1 MFRDILTSRAIL
13 AGFLFFL
20 LVVISSLLYNWYVRR
35 EIAAELTRPDPVIQQ
50 LENKKENHTAQDVG
64 VSINTNRVGE
74 TPPLETDA
82 SQTISDDREIL
93 PVDETSELDDVVD
106 AFLPNDV
113 VSEEESSEGPVSPFG
128 FGPYPELPEGW
139 PSDIWPRSSPDHE
152 LMMRVRIKLIAQ
164 GINVSGAR
172 MNNGLVYP
180 TIKNTVY
187 VEWDEEAGHRYISN
201 LSGDPEA
208 CKRLNAIE
216 EARENEG
223 GFSEADIPSEI
234 KIVPFE
240 EGGIDPYQFLE
251 LP

>member
-1 MFRDILTSRAIL
+1 M
-13 AGFLFFL
+13 
-20 LVVISSLLYNWYVRR
+20 
-35 EIAAELTRPDPVIQQ
+35 
-50 LENKKENHTAQDVG
+50 
-64 VSINTNRVGE
+64 
-74 TPPLETDA
+74 
-82 SQTISDDREIL
+82 
-93 PVDETSELDDVVD
+93 VD

-164 GINVSGAR
+164 GINVLGAR

>member
-1 MFRDILTSRAIL
+1 MSF
-13 AGFLFFL
+13 
-20 LVVISSLLYNWYVRR
+20 
-35 EIAAELTRPDPVIQQ
+35 
-50 LENKKENHTAQDVG
+50 
-64 VSINTNRVGE
+64 
-74 TPPLETDA
+74 
-82 SQTISDDREIL
+82 
-93 PVDETSELDDVVD
+93 
-106 AFLPNDV
+106 
-113 VSEEESSEGPVSPFG
+113 
-128 FGPYPELPEGW
+128 
-139 PSDIWPRSSPDHE
+139 
-152 LMMRVRIKLIAQ
+152 
-164 GINVSGAR
+164 
-172 MNNGLVYP
+172 
-180 TIKNTVY
+180 Y

>member
-20 LVVISSLLYNWYVRR
+20 LVVISSLLYNWHVRR
-35 EIAAELTRPDPVIQQ
+35 TTKTEFASSDALLQHY
-50 LENKKENHTAQDVG
+50 ENKNETGNTQDANVPTDTETIG
-64 VSINTNRVGE
+64 ERE
-74 TPPLETDA
+74 TPMETD
-82 SQTISDDREIL
+82 SMQPISDDMEALPIYDASEI
-93 PVDETSELDDVVD
+93 DDMMD
-106 AFLPNDV
+106 AFLADDV
-113 VSEEESSEGPVSPFG
+113 MLEESTEVPVSPFG
-128 FGPYPELPEGW
+128 FGPYPQLPEGW
-139 PSDIWPRSSPDHE
+139 SSSIWPRSSPEHE

-164 GINVSGAR
+164 GINVLGAR

-187 VEWDEEAGHRYISN
+187 VEWDEEAGQRYISN

-208 CKRLNAIE
+208 CKHLNAIE
-216 EARENEG
+216 EARVDED
-223 GFSEADIPSEI
+223 GFSETDIPSDI